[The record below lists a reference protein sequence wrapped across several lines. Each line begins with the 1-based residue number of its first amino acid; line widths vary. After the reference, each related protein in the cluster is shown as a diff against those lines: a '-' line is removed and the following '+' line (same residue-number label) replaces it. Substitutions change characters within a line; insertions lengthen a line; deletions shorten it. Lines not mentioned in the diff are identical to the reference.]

1 MKILI
6 DADGCPVT
14 DITVREAVKRG
25 IEAKIFSDT
34 SHEFKRADAECITV
48 DKGADSA
55 DFVIANRVEKGD
67 VVVTQDY
74 GLASMCLA
82 KGGFPIRQDGLL
94 YTNDN
99 IDLLLHTRYEVKKA
113 IRKGARVKGPKKRT
127 AEDDEAYKKALCD
140 LLDKLKACE

>member
-14 DITVREAVKRG
+14 DITVREGVKRG
-25 IEAKIFSDT
+25 LRVLVFSDT
-34 SHEFKRADAECITV
+34 SHEFRRTDAECITV

-55 DFVIANRVEKGD
+55 DFVIANQSKKGD

-82 KGGFPIRQDGLL
+82 KGAYPIRQDGTL
-94 YTNDN
+94 YTEDN
-99 IDLLLHTRYEVKKA
+99 IDMLLAIRYEAKKT
-113 IRKGARVKGPKKRT
+113 IRGGGRVRGPKKRT
-127 AEDDEAYKKALCD
+127 KEEDEAYKKALSD

>member
-14 DITVREAVKRG
+14 DITVKEGVKRG
-25 IEAKIFSDT
+25 IPVKIFSDT
-34 SHEFKRADAECITV
+34 SHEFKRSDAECITV

-55 DFVIANRVEKGD
+55 DFVIANRTEKGD

-82 KGGFPIRQDGLL
+82 KGAFPIRQDGLL
-94 YTNDN
+94 YTEGN
-99 IDLLLHTRYEVKKA
+99 IDALLQTRYEVKKA
-113 IRKGARVKGPKKRT
+113 VRGGKRVKGPKKRT
-127 AEDDEAYKKALCD
+127 AGDDEAYKRALCE

>member
-14 DITVREAVKRG
+14 DITVKEGVKRG
-25 IEAKIFSDT
+25 IEVKIFSDT
-34 SHEFKRADAECITV
+34 AHEFRHEDAECITV

-55 DFVIANRVEKGD
+55 DFVIANNAYAGD

-82 KGGFPIRQDGLL
+82 KGAYVIRQDGLL
-94 YTNDN
+94 YTSDN
-99 IDLLLHTRYEVKKA
+99 IDFLLADRYEAKKA
-113 IRKGARVKGPKKRT
+113 LRSGKRIKGPRKRT
-127 AEDDEAYKKALCD
+127 AADDEAYKKAFCE
-140 LLDKLKACE
+140 LLDRITK

>member
-14 DITVREAVKRG
+14 DITVKEAVKRG
-25 IEAKIFSDT
+25 IETKIFSDT
-34 SHEFKRADAECITV
+34 SHEFKRTDAECITV

-67 VVVTQDY
+67 VIVTQDY

-82 KGGFPIRQDGLL
+82 TGGFPIRQDGLL

-127 AEDDEAYKKALCD
+127 VEDDEAYKKSLCE
-140 LLDKLKACE
+140 LLDKLNQ

>member
-14 DITVREAVKRG
+14 DITVKEAVKRG
-25 IEAKIFSDT
+25 IETKIFSDT
-34 SHEFKRADAECITV
+34 SHEFKRTDAECITV
-48 DKGADSA
+48 DKGAVSA

-67 VVVTQDY
+67 VIVTQDY

-127 AEDDEAYKKALCD
+127 VEDDEAYKKSLCE
-140 LLDKLKACE
+140 LLDKLNQ

>member
-14 DITVREAVKRG
+14 DITVKEGAKRG
-25 IEAKIFSDT
+25 ISVKIFSDT
-34 SHEFKRADAECITV
+34 SHEFKRTDAECITV

-55 DFVIANRVEKGD
+55 DFVIANRVEKGN

-99 IDLLLHTRYEVKKA
+99 IDMLLQTRYEVKKA
-113 IRKGARVKGPKKRT
+113 IRSGGRVKGPKKRT
-127 AEDDEAYKKALCD
+127 AEEDEVYRKSLCE
-140 LLDKLKACE
+140 LLDKLIK

>member
-14 DITVREAVKRG
+14 DITVKEAVKRG

-34 SHEFKRADAECITV
+34 SHEFKRTDAECITV

-67 VVVTQDY
+67 VIVTQDY

-127 AEDDEAYKKALCD
+127 VEDDEAYKKSLCE
-140 LLDKLKACE
+140 LLDKLNQ

>member
-14 DITVREAVKRG
+14 DITVKEGVRRELKV
-25 IEAKIFSDT
+25 IIFSDT
-34 SHEFKRADAECITV
+34 SHEFRRTDAECITV

-55 DFVIANRVEKGD
+55 DFVIANRAEKGD

-74 GLASMCLA
+74 GLASMCLS
-82 KGGFPIRQDGLL
+82 KGSFPIRQDGIL

-99 IDLLLHTRYEVKKA
+99 IDVLLAARYEVKKA
-113 IRKGARVKGPKKRT
+113 IRGGKRVKG
-127 AEDDEAYKKALCD
+127 Y
-140 LLDKLKACE
+140 

>member
-14 DITVREAVKRG
+14 DITVKEGVKRG
-25 IEAKIFSDT
+25 IKVKIFSDT
-34 SHEFKRADAECITV
+34 AHEFRREDAECITV

-55 DFVIANRVEKGD
+55 DFVIANNADAGD

-82 KGGFPIRQDGLL
+82 KGAYVIRQDGIL
-94 YTNDN
+94 YTSDN
-99 IDLLLHTRYEVKKA
+99 IDFLLADRYEAKKA
-113 IRKGARVKGPKKRT
+113 LRSGKRLKGPRKRT
-127 AEDDEAYKKALCD
+127 AADDEAYKKAFCE
-140 LLDKLKACE
+140 LLDRITK

>member
-14 DITVREAVKRG
+14 DITVREGAERNIGVT
-25 IEAKIFSDT
+25 IFSDT
-34 SHEFKRADAECITV
+34 SHIFRRTDAECVTV

-55 DFVIANRVEKGD
+55 DFVIANRANAGD

-82 KGGFPIRQDGLL
+82 KGAYVIRQDGLL
-94 YTNDN
+94 YTAEN
-99 IDLLLHTRYEVKKA
+99 IDFLLADRYEAKKA
-113 IRKGARVKGPKKRT
+113 IRSGKRIKGPKKRMT
-127 AEDDEAYKKALCD
+127 EDDEAYKRALCN
-140 LLDKLKACE
+140 LLDRL

>member
-14 DITVREAVKRG
+14 DITVKEAVKRG

-34 SHEFKRADAECITV
+34 SHEFKRTDVECITV

-67 VVVTQDY
+67 VIVTQDY

-127 AEDDEAYKKALCD
+127 AEDDEAYKKALCE
-140 LLDKLKACE
+140 LLDKLNQ

>member
-14 DITVREAVKRG
+14 DITVKEAVKRG
-25 IEAKIFSDT
+25 IETKIFSDT
-34 SHEFKRADAECITV
+34 SHEFKRTDAECITV

-67 VVVTQDY
+67 VIVTQDY

-127 AEDDEAYKKALCD
+127 VEDDEAYKKSLCE
-140 LLDKLKACE
+140 LLDKLNQ

>member
-14 DITVREAVKRG
+14 DITVKEGVKRN
-25 IEAKIFSDT
+25 IPVIIFSDT
-34 SHEFKRADAECITV
+34 SHQFRRSDAECVTV

-55 DFVIANRVEKGD
+55 DFVIANRAEKGD
-67 VVVTQDY
+67 AIVTQDY

-82 KGGFPIRQDGLL
+82 KGAYPLRQDGTL
-94 YTNDN
+94 YTEDN
-99 IDLLLHTRYEVKKA
+99 IDMLLAVRYEVKKA
-113 IRKGARVKGPKKRT
+113 IRSGARVKGPKKRT
-127 AEDDEAYKKALCD
+127 QADDEAYKKSLCD